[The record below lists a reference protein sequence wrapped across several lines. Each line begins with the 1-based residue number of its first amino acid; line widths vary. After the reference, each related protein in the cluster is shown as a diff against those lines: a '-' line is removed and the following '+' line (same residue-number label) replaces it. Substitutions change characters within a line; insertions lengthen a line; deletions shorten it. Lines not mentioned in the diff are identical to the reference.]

1 MVSLH
6 TVLNKDTKHLMN
18 ERTLNL
24 MKKESVLVN
33 AARGPIIEEK
43 ALVRHLK
50 ENPTFRCGLDVFED
64 EPAMAP
70 GLAECKNAVIV
81 PHIASAS
88 FFTRS
93 GMATLAAC
101 NVAARLLD
109 QPVWSLPD
117 KVDEFLEGT
126 LDKLPKFSPSIVN
139 AKELGLPIRS

>member
-6 TVLNKDTKHLMN
+6 TVLNSDTKHLIN
-18 ERTLNL
+18 ERTLNM

-33 AARGPIIEEK
+33 ASRGPVIDEN

-50 ENPTFRCGLDVFED
+50 ANPTFRCGLDVFEN
-64 EPAMAP
+64 EPATAP

-88 FFTRS
+88 YFTRS

-109 QPVWSLPD
+109 EPVWAFPD
-117 KVDEFLEGT
+117 KVDEFLEGP
-126 LDKLPKFSPSIVN
+126 LDELPRFSPSIVN
-139 AKELGLPIRS
+139 AKELRLPIKS